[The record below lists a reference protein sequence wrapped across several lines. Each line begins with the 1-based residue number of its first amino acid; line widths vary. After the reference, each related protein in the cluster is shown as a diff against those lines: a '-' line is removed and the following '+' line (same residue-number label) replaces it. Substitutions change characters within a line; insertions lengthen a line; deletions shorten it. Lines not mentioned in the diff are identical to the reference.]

1 MPRVIILAGPN
12 GAGKTTF
19 AKEFLPNEAACVQ
32 FVNADLIAAGLSPFA
47 PETADIAAGRAMLR
61 RLDELVSLREDFAL
75 ETTLSGKWLLHR
87 VRQWWGV
94 GYKVELYYLR
104 LDSPEIA
111 LSRIANRVKSGGHN
125 VPEPIV
131 RRRYVRG
138 AQMLDQ
144 YKEAANQWMI
154 YNNSDSKPTLE
165 SLGF

>member
-87 VRQWWGV
+87 VLQWRGV

-125 VPEPIV
+125 VPEPTV
-131 RRRYVRG
+131 RRRYARG

>member
-1 MPRVIILAGPN
+1 VPRVIILAGPN